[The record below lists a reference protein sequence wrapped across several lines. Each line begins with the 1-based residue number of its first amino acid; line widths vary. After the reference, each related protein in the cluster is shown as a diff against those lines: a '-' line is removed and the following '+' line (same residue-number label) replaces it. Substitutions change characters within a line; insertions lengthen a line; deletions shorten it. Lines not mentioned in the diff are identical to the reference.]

1 MLRIIKI
8 HPTVGNV
15 VVCAV
20 QVSEQNDENLHTKLN
35 EYLQRNYGIYA
46 SIEYVES
53 FTVPDVSFTFYNV
66 EQFLNFDEMIENG
79 LV

>member
-8 HPTVGNV
+8 HPTVGKV

-20 QVSEQNDENLHTKLN
+20 LVSEQNSENLHVKLN
-35 EYLQRNYGIYA
+35 EYLQRNYGVYA

-53 FTVPDVSFTFYNV
+53 FTVPDVSFTRYNV
-66 EQFLNFDEMIENG
+66 EQFLNFDEMLENG